1 MAKREERVLLYQFPT
16 EYLMPAQEVFRAHRI
31 RVQVLEKTAWR
42 EKIGFLLGYKG
53 YRPADGNTEEPFDFP
68 HEVVLFEH
76 IQGKRLTKV
85 LASLEAVGIPRI
97 IHKSVITP
105 YNTLWT
111 LRYLCEHM
119 QREHGAGIYKAE

>member
-1 MAKREERVLLYQFPT
+1 MAKREERVLLYQFPA
-16 EYLMPAQEVFRAHRI
+16 EYLTAAQEVFRAYRI
-31 RVQVLEKTAWR
+31 RAQVLEKTAWR

-53 YRPADGNTEEPFDFP
+53 YRPADGNAEELFDFP

-76 IQGKRLTKV
+76 MQGKRLARV
-85 LASLEAVGIPRI
+85 LADLEAAGIPHI
-97 IHKSVITP
+97 DYKSVITP

-119 QREHGAGIYKAE
+119 QREHGTSAHGAE